1 MFRLKY
7 IWTMLLLIAA
17 LQAAGDP
24 YVIDKVC
31 LGAERVYRVDGEP
44 GSEYLWL
51 LTDSEGTQV
60 VLPDPDGTLFSG
72 TDPISGV
79 TKQGSEIILSWNT
92 VGNFDLASVQTS
104 IHGCDTTEQGQIQ
117 VFPHPLAFAGNPATI
132 CPGNTFTLS
141 EATATNYGTLSW
153 ISPGDG
159 TFEDASILNPV
170 YTPGPA
176 DLISG
181 KITLTFT
188 AGGLGNGTTCIA
200 AVSTVELS
208 ILRLEAFVSPTNVT
222 CYGAK
227 NGTISIDNPL
237 GGSGNYEYTIDGTSW
252 SATMDY
258 TGLAPGEYTV
268 QMRDMLPPL
277 CVANLGTFTIIEP
290 DPLTATTRKTDA
302 SCLGNDGVI
311 AITDLAGGS
320 KSYEFSLDGNNW
332 RTSGYFDRLAPG
344 SYDVWVGDANVEDC
358 KVMVETVIIIQPK
371 PVIAKVVST
380 NVMCFGV
387 SDGTILITEPENG
400 SEVYEFSIDGATW
413 IAEAKLPFSNLSAG
427 NYKVLMRDFNANF
440 CIETIADITITEPEK
455 LATTPDLHHVTCF
468 GGNDG
473 SITMLNSKGGSGSYE
488 FTIDGTNWVKT
499 LSVTGL
505 TAGKYDLQMRDAATP
520 TCIEFIGELIITEP
534 LQLTALVTPEDIT
547 CYGAK
552 NGIITITDP
561 KNGLPDYEY
570 TIDGTIWTKNST
582 FTGLGPATYE
592 VQMRDANGCTEP
604 LGSFVIV
611 EPEPLT
617 ATVDFTHETCL
628 GNDGTIAIT
637 EPLNS
642 VSGLYEY
649 MIDGKT
655 WTDSGIFTGLAANTY
670 IVFIRDKNLVT
681 CERTI
686 ATVVITEPEPLL
698 ATAATTDVTC
708 FGGSDGTITVD
719 GMKGGSGV
727 YEYSIDGTVWTAS
740 TVFTSL
746 KRDNYT
752 ILMRDAQANECLFTV
767 GVFAIDEPDL
777 LMATVVPV
785 DVSCFGRSDGK
796 ISIANPTGGS
806 GNYEYSRDGIAW
818 NDGNFEDL
826 AIGSYTISMR
836 DADAK
841 NCMVTLNPVTIN
853 QPDKLTASIKTTDV
867 SCFGGKDGTIKITNP
882 LNGTPPYSYSL
893 DGGTTW
899 HSVNIFSG
907 LEANVYTLMMIQ
919 DANSCTA
926 TLQPVEIAQ
935 PEKLEAIV
943 TRSNETSP
951 DANNGAITI
960 SGQKGGSG
968 NYEYS
973 IDGGTNWQFI
983 PEFTGL
989 APGDY
994 IVWVSDANADDCMFS
1009 LPVNILPAGSI
1020 LANYIFTPVTCYG
1033 GNDGSIT
1040 FIDPSGANMYEFSI
1054 DGGDKWQSSPVF
1066 TELTAQNYLLMVRN
1080 AESVINKTEIGNF
1093 QLNQPALLS
1102 ATVTATSE
1110 TFAGAGNGAIAISLP
1125 KGGSGDYEYS
1135 SDGTNWG
1142 NAMLFPNLTSGT
1154 YTIGIRDKNAPGCK
1168 ISIPKTIQPA
1178 GSLSADVVATNIMC
1192 SPKNGGIND
1201 GSIVFSNAS
1210 GATDFDYS
1218 VDDGAIWQPTGIF
1231 NGLATGAYKTKIRD
1245 RGNQA
1250 NVVALDVI
1258 TITEP
1263 KELKAYLSPKVPLCA
1278 GTSGTVTVF
1287 ADGGTG
1293 IITGTGKY
1301 SMAAGESRIFTVT
1314 DENGC
1319 TYNTPPF
1326 TMFAP
1331 TKIEATAVVTPPK
1344 CFGEDGTVTITA
1356 TGGTGTYTGLG
1367 TFTVRHGRSYSF
1379 IVTDSNGCISNRISG
1394 LMPDPKE
1401 LVATAVPTDALCFG
1415 DMGSVT
1421 VAATGGTLPYFGT
1434 GTFDVLAGTYNYTIT
1449 DANGCETVVSATVKE
1464 PSAIEMP
1471 VASVTFQPTCL
1482 QPKGTIVF
1490 TTPVEGTGY
1499 QYSVDDGITYSDKA
1513 TFTDLPPG
1521 IYKLKVNVTATNCQ
1535 STPAI
1540 LLTIDPPQTLS
1551 ILPTASVTRQPD
1563 CYNPTGTIEVTS
1575 PAAGT
1580 GYAYSVNGGTTYFA
1594 TRTFTGLDPGNYSV
1608 KIKDIATGCES
1619 VETLLTIN
1627 PIPPAPAAPTVSV
1640 IQPTCLV
1647 PSGTI
1652 TVTAPLGAAFEYSI
1666 NGTDYQAG
1674 PVFANLTPGNYSVTV
1689 KDIVT
1694 GCVSLATVRIINPV
1708 PDIPEAPVSRG
1719 DLAECAKSP
1728 IQTLNANTAIVPV
1741 TGVRITW
1748 FDNATGGN
1756 IVASPTHRI
1765 VGTRTYYAEASNG
1778 VCVSL
1783 ARTPVTL
1790 TISPIPAVPVAMVT
1804 VSPTCNNPDGTV
1816 VVTSPLGA
1824 EYVYSINGGAY
1835 QASVSFTGLVWGDH
1849 IIRAK
1854 NINTGCESAP
1864 GEIKVPA
1871 IPPAPELKLVSFEN
1885 PICYGD
1891 LFTISLSMTN
1901 TPDGVYNFIYDG
1913 GQFSNVT
1920 VSGETATITG
1930 QFTENFKV
1938 FNNLRFT
1945 ANDCNS
1951 TGTVNVR
1958 IVNPAQLDVRIVKV
1972 TEQSLKGIQ
1981 RGAIDIS
1988 ATGGTGKLTY
1998 AWSNLATTQD
2008 LSDISFG
2015 DYKVTVTDDKNC
2027 IKILNIKVP
2036 LNNPPVAIDDNYR
2049 FTCLALL
2056 EDLLINDYDPD
2067 SIEQNDFITINTVPV
2082 IKPLHA
2088 QAFRINRD
2096 GTFEYLA
2103 VPGFNG
2109 IDFFVYE
2116 IADKHGQT
2124 STAKVTITVVSD
2136 LDGDG
2141 IADTDDPDAD
2151 GDGILNIYEALPGQ
2165 DWRTADADGDGMPN
2179 YLDIDADGDG
2189 IPDNIEAQGWADYI
2203 HPSNIDVNNNGVD
2216 DAYDKFQ
2223 FTTEIVPIDTDGDG
2237 IPDFLDSDSD
2247 NDGVPDYIEGHDLNA
2262 DGKPDRFAFG
2272 RDSDGDGLD
2281 DAYDTVLN
2289 ECNALGNAVG
2299 SNAPMQDFDGDGIPD
2314 WRDDNDD
2321 DDGYLTKFEDLNA
2334 DGDRSND
2341 DLDYDGHPE
2350 YLDYGRDC
2358 DLFIP
2363 DAFSP
2368 NGDNIHD
2375 YFQLYC
2381 INHFPDAKMYIFD
2394 QLGNKLFEKT
2404 HYGNLDFWLSHD
2416 RAWWNGKPEFGP
2428 SKARNEVVPPGTY
2441 YYVLDLGNGE
2451 VKKSFVFISY

>member
-1 MFRLKY
+1 
-7 IWTMLLLIAA
+7 MLLLVAA

-31 LGAERVYRVDGEP
+31 LAAERVYRVDGEL
-44 GSEYLWL
+44 GSDYLWL
-51 LTDSEGTQV
+51 LTDADNNTV
-60 VLPDPDGTLFSG
+60 DLVGTLFTD
-72 TDPISGV
+72 TDPISGA
-79 TKQGSEIILSWNT
+79 TKQGSEITITWNT
-92 VGNFDLASVQTS
+92 PGNFDLASVQIS

-117 VFPHPLAFAGNPATI
+117 VYPHPVAFAGNTATI
-132 CPGNTFTLS
+132 CPGNSFTLS

-153 ISPGDG
+153 NSPGDG
-159 TFEDASILNPV
+159 TFDDATILNPV
-170 YTPGPA
+170 YTPGSA

-181 KITLTFT
+181 KITLTL
-188 AGGLGNGTTCIA
+188 AAEGLGNGTTCIPA
-200 AVSTVELS
+200 TSAIELN
-208 ILRLEAFVSPTNVT
+208 ILRLEASVSPTDVT

-227 NGTISIDNPL
+227 NGIINITDAI

-277 CVANLGTFTIIEP
+277 CVANLGTFTIVEP
-290 DPLTATTRKTDA
+290 DPITASLRHTDV

-311 AITDLAGGS
+311 AITELAGGS
-320 KSYEFSLDGNNW
+320 GAYEFSLDGNIW
-332 RTSGYFDRLAPG
+332 SISGYFDRLAPG
-344 SYDVWVGDANVEDC
+344 SYDVWVSDANVDNC
-358 KVMVETVIIIQPK
+358 KVMVETITIIQPP
-371 PVIAKVVST
+371 PVTAKVAST
-380 NVMCFGV
+380 NVTCFGV

-400 SEVYEFSIDGATW
+400 SEVYEFSIDGLVW
-413 IAEAKLPFSNLSAG
+413 IKENQLPFSNLQAG
-427 NYKVLMRDFNANF
+427 NFKVLMRDFNAPY
-440 CIETIADITITEPEK
+440 CVETIGDITITEPGK
-455 LATTPDLHHVTCF
+455 LAATPELHHVTCF

-473 SITMLNSKGGSGSYE
+473 SITMLNSIGGSGNYE
-488 FTIDGTNWVKT
+488 FTIDGITWENTV
-499 LSVTGL
+499 SFDNL
-505 TAGKYDLQMRDAATP
+505 TAGTYDLQMRDADAKS
-520 TCIEFIGELIITEP
+520 CIEFIEEITITEP
-534 LQLTALVTPEDIT
+534 LQLAATVTPEDIT
-547 CYGAK
+547 CFGAN
-552 NGIITITDP
+552 NGIIAITDP
-561 KNGLPDYEY
+561 KNGLPDYEF
-570 TIDGTIWTKNST
+570 TIDGIAWTKNST
-582 FTGLGPATYE
+582 FTGLGPNTYE

-604 LGSFVIV
+604 LGSFVIA

-628 GNDGTIAIT
+628 GKDGTIIIT

-649 MIDGKT
+649 MIDGT
-655 WTDSGIFTGLAANTY
+655 NWTANSSFTGLESGTYLIRMRDANLL
-670 IVFIRDKNLVT
+670 NA

-686 ATVVITEPEPLL
+686 ETVIITEPEPLT
-698 ATAATTDVTC
+698 ATAATTEVTC
-708 FGGSDGTITVD
+708 FGGSDGTITVE
-719 GMKGGSGV
+719 GMQGGSGV
-727 YEYSIDGTVWTAS
+727 YQYSIDGNIWVAS
-740 TVFTSL
+740 NVFTGL

-752 ILMRDAQANECLFTV
+752 ILMRDAQANECFITV
-767 GVFAIDEPDL
+767 GVYAVDEPDL

-785 DVSCFGRSDGK
+785 DVSCFGRSDGT
-796 ISIANPTGGS
+796 ITIANPTGGS
-806 GNYEYSRDGIAW
+806 GNYEYSIDGISW
-818 NDGNFEDL
+818 KDGNFTDL

-836 DADAK
+836 DADAI
-841 NCMVTLNPVTIN
+841 NCMVTLDPVVIN
-853 QPDKLTASIKTTDV
+853 QPEKLIASIKATPVT
-867 SCFGGKDGTIKITNP
+867 CFGGNDGTITITNP

-893 DGGTTW
+893 DGGATW
-899 HSVNIFSG
+899 HSVDFFSG
-907 LEANVYTLMMIQ
+907 LEANAYTLMMIQ

-926 TLQPVEIAQ
+926 TLQPVEISQ

-943 TRSNETSP
+943 TRSNETIAG
-951 DANNGAITI
+951 ANNGAVTI

-973 IDGGTNWQFI
+973 IDGGINWQFT

-994 IVWVSDANADDCMFS
+994 IVWVSDANTDDCFIS
-1009 LPVNILPAGSI
+1009 LPVTILPAGSI
-1020 LANYIFTPVTCYG
+1020 MATYTSTPVTCYG

-1040 FIDPSGANMYEFSI
+1040 FTNPSGANIFEFSI

-1066 TELTAQNYLLMVRN
+1066 TGLSAQNYLLMVRN
-1080 AESVINKTEIGNF
+1080 AESILNKTDIGNF
-1093 QLNQPALLS
+1093 QLTQPALLG
-1102 ATVTATSE
+1102 ATVIATSE
-1110 TFAGAGNGAIAISLP
+1110 TFAGAGNGAISISLP

-1135 SDGTNWG
+1135 IDGTNWD

-1154 YTIGIRDKNAPGCK
+1154 YTIGIRDEIAPDCK
-1168 ISIPKTIQPA
+1168 ISIQKTIQPA
-1178 GSLSADVVATNIMC
+1178 GSLSADVVAANVLC
-1192 SPKNGGIND
+1192 SPKNGGIDD

-1218 VDDGAIWQPTGIF
+1218 INDGATWQPTGTF
-1231 NGLATGAYKTKIRD
+1231 NGLAAGTYKTKIRD
-1245 RGNQA
+1245 RGNNA
-1250 NVVALDVI
+1250 NVVDLDVI

-1263 KELKAYLSPKVPLCA
+1263 KELEALYSPTLPLCA
-1278 GTSGTVTVF
+1278 GTSGTLQIF
-1287 ADGGTG
+1287 ARGGTG
-1293 IITGTGKY
+1293 SITGTGKY
-1301 SMAAGESRIFTVT
+1301 SMAAGERRIFTVT

-1319 TYNTPPF
+1319 TDEVEY

-1331 TKIEATAVVTPPK
+1331 TKTEATAVVTPPK

-1401 LVATAVPTDALCFG
+1401 LVATAVPADALCFG

-1421 VAATGGTLPYFGT
+1421 VTATGGTLPYIGT
-1434 GTFDVLAGTYNYTIT
+1434 GTFDVVPGTYNYTIT
-1449 DANGCETVVSATVKE
+1449 DANGCETVVPATVKG
-1464 PSAIEMP
+1464 PSAIAMP
-1471 VASVTFQPTCL
+1471 VASVTFQPNCL
-1482 QPKGTIVF
+1482 QPKGIIVF
-1490 TTPVEGTGY
+1490 TAPAEGTGH

-1513 TFTDLPPG
+1513 TFTGLAPG
-1521 IYKLKVNVTATNCQ
+1521 DYKLRVKVTATNCQ
-1535 STPAI
+1535 SAQAI
-1540 LLTIDPPQTLS
+1540 LLTVVPPETLL

-1563 CYNPTGTIEVTS
+1563 CYDPTGTIEVTS

-1580 GYAYSVNGGTTYFA
+1580 GYAYSVDGGTTYVP
-1594 TRTFTGLDPGNYSV
+1594 TRTFTGLAPGNYSV
-1608 KIKDIATGCES
+1608 KIKEISTGCES
-1619 VETLLTIN
+1619 VAILLTIN

-1640 IQPTCLV
+1640 IHPTCLI

-1652 TVTAPLGAAFEYSI
+1652 TVTAPLGAAYEYSI

-1674 PVFANLTPGNYSVTV
+1674 TVFANLAPGNYPVTV
-1689 KDIVT
+1689 KEIAT

-1708 PDIPEAPVSRG
+1708 PNIPEAPVSSG
-1719 DLAECAKSP
+1719 DLAECAESP
-1728 IQTLNANTAIVPV
+1728 VQTLNANSAIVPV

-1756 IVASPTHRI
+1756 IVPSPTLRI
-1765 VGTRTYYAEASNG
+1765 VGTRTYYAEASNV

-1824 EYVYSINGGAY
+1824 EYAYSIDGGAY
-1835 QASVSFTGLVWGDH
+1835 QASVNFTGLVWGDH
-1849 IIRAK
+1849 FIRAK

-1864 GEIKVPA
+1864 GKIEVPA
-1871 IPPAPELKLVSFEN
+1871 IPPSPVLSLVSFEN

-1930 QFTENFKV
+1930 QFTENYKD

-1958 IVNPAQLDVRIVKV
+1958 IVNPAELDVRIVKV
-1972 TEQSLKGIQ
+1972 TVQLLKGIQ

-2027 IKILNIKVP
+2027 TKILNIKVP

-2056 EDLLINDYDPD
+2056 EDLLANDYDPD
-2067 SIEQNDFITINTVPV
+2067 PIDQNDFITINTVPLV
-2082 IKPLHA
+2082 KPLYA

-2116 IADKHGQT
+2116 ISDKHGQT
-2124 STAKVTITVVSD
+2124 STARVTITVVSD
-2136 LDGDG
+2136 FDGDG
-2141 IADTDDPDAD
+2141 IADIDDPDAD

-2165 DWRTADADGDGMPN
+2165 DWRTADADGDGNPN
-2179 YLDIDADGDG
+2179 YLDIDSDGDG
-2189 IPDNIEAQGWADYI
+2189 IPDNIEAQGWANYI
-2203 HPSNIDVNNNGVD
+2203 PPSNLDANSNGVD

-2223 FTTEIVPIDTDGDG
+2223 FAPEIIPIDTDGDG

-2272 RDSDGDGLD
+2272 IDSDGDGLD
-2281 DAYDTVLN
+2281 DAYDTVVN
-2289 ECNALGNAVG
+2289 ECNALGNAIG

-2314 WRDDNDD
+2314 WRDDDD
-2321 DDGYLTKFEDLNA
+2321 DNDGYLTKFEDLNA
-2334 DGDRSND
+2334 DGDWSND

-2375 YFQLYC
+2375 YFQIYC
-2381 INHFPDAKMYIFD
+2381 INHFPNAKMYIFD
-2394 QLGNKLFEKT
+2394 QLGNKLFEKA

-2416 RAWWNGKPEFGP
+2416 RAWWNGKPDFGP
-2428 SKARNEVVPPGTY
+2428 SKARNEIVPPGTY